1 MLTLCIFMH
10 RDSMF
15 KSWFPYG
22 SMLEYIDIFKA
33 TIIQKNN
40 LKTMT
45 THLPRS
51 TQRCFGT
58 VSLIGCPFYKQVWDR
73 GAPIKFFPIPIRSDI
88 FICIFPD
95 TDTDHRYTAGY
106 TGGIKKLSIYSH
118 LLIIATCRID
128 FNWNNS
134 ATANKMLHG
143 NYLKINLFQIYMLPH
158 TVHELYY
165 TTQGLKF
172 CTVFHT
178 GMISQGLLMRSKK
191 KIKKIKKKKLRGCD
205 VMTWPNS
212 SKMHHICKSRGL

>member
-1 MLTLCIFMH
+1 MGIT
-10 RDSMF
+10 S
-15 KSWFPYG
+15 
-22 SMLEYIDIFKA
+22 
-33 TIIQKNN
+33 
-40 LKTMT
+40 
-45 THLPRS
+45 
-51 TQRCFGT
+51 
-58 VSLIGCPFYKQVWDR
+58 R

-128 FNWNNS
+128 FNWKNS

-143 NYLKINLFQIYMLPH
+143 NYLKINLFQIYMLLH

-191 KIKKIKKKKLRGCD
+191 KIKNKEKKVKGMRCYDVTKLVKNAPYLQVKRSLNYKASIPGKISLHQSIKYL
-205 VMTWPNS
+205 W
-212 SKMHHICKSRGL
+212 